1 MLEWRETGIILSVR
15 PHGENG
21 AVVSLLTEPY
31 GRTMGYVYGATST
44 KARGV
49 LDIGNV
55 VNARWQAKA
64 SSQLG
69 TFTLEL
75 EKSHAAEVMHDAE
88 RLTALQ
94 SACAIADRC
103 LPEREKHPAVYAG
116 LAALL
121 DSFSGDLWGPSYIF
135 WELGLLRELGFGIDL
150 SKCVSTGAVDNLRY
164 VSPKSGCA
172 VSAEAGEPYKDR
184 LLALPPFL
192 RGEARFED
200 ADVLDGLRLTGHF
213 LLHRVFS
220 LANTNVP
227 EARLRLEARFSRKI
241 GVAAPEGQTAE
252 T

>member
-1 MLEWRETGIILSVR
+1 MLEWRETGIVLSVR

-21 AVVSLLTEPY
+21 GVVSLLTENY
-31 GRTMGYVYGATST
+31 GRAMGYVYGATSAKT
-44 KARGV
+44 RGTME
-49 LDIGNV
+49 IGNV
-55 VNARWQAKA
+55 VNARWQAKE

-75 EKSHAAEVMHDAE
+75 EKSHAADVMHDPA

-121 DSFSGDLWGPSYIF
+121 ESFSGDLWGPSYIF
-135 WELGLLRELGFGIDL
+135 WELGLLREMGFGLDL
-150 SKCVSTGAVDNLRY
+150 SKCVSTGSVDNLLY

-172 VSAEAGEPYKDR
+172 VSAAAGEAYKDR

-192 RGEARFED
+192 RGEARFDD

-220 LANTNVP
+220 LGNTNLP
-227 EARLRLEARFSRKI
+227 EARLRLEARLSRKI
-241 GVAAPEGQTAE
+241 GEAEAAGVAAGL
-252 T
+252 